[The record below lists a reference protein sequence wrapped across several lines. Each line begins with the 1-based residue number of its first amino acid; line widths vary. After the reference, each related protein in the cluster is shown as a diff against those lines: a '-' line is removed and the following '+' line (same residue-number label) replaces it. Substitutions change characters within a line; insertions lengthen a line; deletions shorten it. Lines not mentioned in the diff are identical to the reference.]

1 MKKLY
6 RSKQQV
12 ISGVCGGL
20 ATYFGIDP
28 VIVRILFIVF
38 LISNLGIYPIIAY
51 LIMSFIIPVETD
63 IIDIEN

>member
-20 ATYFGIDP
+20 STYFGIDP
-28 VIVRILFIVF
+28 IIIRILFILF
-38 LISNLGIYPIIAY
+38 FISNLGIYPIIAY
-51 LIMSFIIPVETD
+51 LIMTFIIPIETD